1 MTTTAEAYLWG
12 SPIGTVS
19 ISDEDAFARFE
30 YDASFAQSGIQ
41 LSPLVMPLSRQV
53 YSFPHLSTASFHG
66 LPGLFA
72 DSLPD
77 KFGNAV
83 VNSWLE
89 SQGRAKDSLDPVER
103 LCYTG
108 TRGMGA
114 LEYVPATGPN
124 PKDSDTL
131 HVAELV
137 KLASGI
143 LNQRESLTCSTEDH
157 GMEQIIRV
165 GTSAG
170 GARAKAVIAWNEET
184 NEIRSGQTTNEPG
197 FSHWLLKFDG
207 IEGNGDKE
215 GADGKSYTII
225 EYAYHLM
232 ARAAGIA
239 MAECRLFEEGD
250 RRHFMTRRFDR
261 VQSTGEKLHM
271 QTLGAMAHFD
281 FNAAR
286 EHGYEE
292 AVMVAY
298 RVGLGQAEAE
308 EIFRRM
314 VFNVRASN
322 NDDHVK
328 NTAFLMD
335 RTGAWSLAPA
345 YDITYAYNPDGLW
358 TSSHQMTVNGKCRD
372 ITRDDCLQAAR
383 SMNIR
388 AVRARHI
395 IDEVSTAVDRW
406 IEFAEA
412 ARIPEKQA
420 ISLQR
425 AFVQLA

>member
-1 MTTTAEAYLWG
+1 MTTTAEVYLWG
-12 SPIGTVS
+12 SLIGTVS
-19 ISDEDAFARFE
+19 ISDGDAFARFE
-30 YDASFAQSGIQ
+30 YDAPFVQSGIQ

-53 YSFPHLSTASFHG
+53 YSFPHLSTESFHG
-66 LPGLFA
+66 LPGLLA

-77 KFGNAV
+77 RFGNAII
-83 VNSWLE
+83 NGWLK

-124 PKDSDTL
+124 PKGSDTL

-137 KLASGI
+137 KLASDI

-184 NEIRSGQTTNEPG
+184 NEIRSGQTANEPG
-197 FSHWLLKFDG
+197 FSHWLLKFDS

-215 GADGKSYTII
+215 GTDGKGYTLI

-239 MAECRLFEEGD
+239 MTECRLFEEGD
-250 RRHFMTRRFDR
+250 RHHFMTRRFDR

-281 FNAAR
+281 FNVAR

-298 RVGLGQAEAE
+298 RIGLGQAEAE

-322 NDDHVK
+322 KDDHVK

-345 YDITYAYNPDGLW
+345 YDVTYAHNPDGLW

-388 AVRARHI
+388 VTRARCI

-406 IEFAEA
+406 IEFAET

-420 ISLQR
+420 TSLQR
-425 AFVQLA
+425 AFVQLV